1 MARKTYVLGKT
12 DYNGSGRRNCECAI
26 EWELRDGRFA
36 MSACV
41 WNPRKT
47 DIYMGGQC
55 VDEVASLFPEDLKA
69 QRMVSV
75 WNLWHLNDMRAGC
88 AHQVGPDWDASARV
102 EVVTYKLT
110 GEARNLMKATLRRA
124 QECAINGVAFE
135 MCPQERALVGLRES
149 WLKDVHTP
157 PDADS
162 PLSGCYEVAKR
173 EEKGVGWVHPH
184 EHPRGILCKPCPV
197 CGYKYGTAWKLEPLP
212 DDVVAFLSSLP
223 ESTIV
228 PAWV

>member
-26 EWELRDGRFA
+26 EWELRDGRFS

-75 WNLWHLNDMRAGC
+75 WKRWHLNDMRAGS
-88 AHQVGPDWDASARV
+88 P
-102 EVVTYKLT
+102 
-110 GEARNLMKATLRRA
+110 A
-124 QECAINGVAFE
+124 QEE
-135 MCPQERALVGLRES
+135 YLR
-149 WLKDVHTP
+149 TT
-157 PDADS
+157 PDAFPGYPVS
-162 PLSGCYEVAKR
+162 HYEWASEVLAKA
-173 EEKGVGWVHPH
+173 G
-184 EHPRGILCKPCPV
+184 LN
-197 CGYKYGTAWKLEPLP
+197 P
-212 DDVVAFLSSLP
+212 DP
-223 ESTIV
+223 
-228 PAWV
+228 